1 MHNSSSQL
9 RSPQQIQTK
18 DSKGQ
23 ITLVAY
29 ILQQLLTRSAQR
41 YPEKMAV
48 WARKRSLTYRELDE
62 RSTQLA
68 HLLRQRGLK
77 KGDRVGIFFPKCVE
91 SLVCMFGV
99 LKAGGVYVPLDPQ
112 APADRVGYIIENC
125 GIRVL
130 LTSKERRGALTPE
143 TIASLEYCVMTD
155 DSGSNGSG
163 NKVVP
168 WAMLGEFPKSPA
180 PPVTL
185 TETDLAYILYTSGST
200 GRPKGVM
207 LSHQNALT
215 FVEWCAE
222 KFQVRPEDRLSNH
235 APLHF
240 DLSVFDVYNAMEAG
254 ATVYLVTEDLALFP
268 TTLANFIE
276 AQQITIWYSVPS
288 ALMLLLL
295 HANMKAE
302 KLPHLRI
309 VLFAGEVF
317 PMKYLRQLADLLPSV
332 ELFNLYGPTE
342 TNVCT
347 YYHVERERLAGME
360 KLPIG
365 IACENTEV
373 FAVNDQDQIV
383 TAPGESGELYVRGPG
398 VTYGYWADVEKTR
411 KMVVPNRFQAHF
423 NENMYRTGD
432 LVTLAEDG
440 NYYFQGRRDSQI
452 KSRGYRIELG
462 DIESALLSHPG
473 VREAAAIA
481 IPDELVGNRIKAV
494 VAAHEAQELKITEL
508 QQFCGTII
516 PKYMIPEQIEFL
528 EALPKTSTGKIDR
541 VSLAKAAVVNELAKV

>member
-1 MHNSSSQL
+1 
-9 RSPQQIQTK
+9 
-18 DSKGQ
+18 
-23 ITLVAY
+23 VAY
-29 ILQQLLTRSAQR
+29 ILQQLLIRSAGL
-41 YPEKMAV
+41 YPEKTAV

-68 HLLRQRGLK
+68 HLLRRRGLK

-112 APADRVGYIIENC
+112 APADRVGYIIDNC
-125 GIRVL
+125 EIHVL
-130 LTSKERRGALTPE
+130 LTNKERRAALSSDVVN
-143 TIASLEYCVMTD
+143 SLDYCVMTD

-168 WAMLGEFPKSPA
+168 WAMLSEYPASPA
-180 PPVTL
+180 PEVVL

-222 KFQVRPEDRLSNH
+222 KFKIRAADRLSNH

-240 DLSVFDVYNAMEAG
+240 DLSVFDVYNAIEAG

-268 TTLANFIE
+268 ATLANFIE
-276 AQQITIWYSVPS
+276 NQLITVWYSVPS

-295 HANMKAE
+295 HADMKAA
-302 KLPHLRI
+302 KLPHLRT

-317 PMKYLRQLADLLPSV
+317 PMKYLRQLADLLPNV

-347 YYHVERERLAGME
+347 YYHVERERLAAMD

-373 FAVNDQDQIV
+373 FAVNDQDQVV
-383 TAPGESGELYVRGPG
+383 TKPGDGGELYVRGPA
-398 VTYGYWADVEKTR
+398 VTYGYWADTEKTR
-411 KMVVPNRFQAHF
+411 KMVVPNRFQANF
-423 NENMYRTGD
+423 NETMYRTGD

-440 NYYFQGRRDSQI
+440 NYYFQGRRDSMI

-462 DIESALLSHPG
+462 EIENALLSHPG
-473 VREAAAIA
+473 VREAAAVA

-494 VAAHEAQELKITEL
+494 VAAHEAQELKIAEL
-508 QQFCGTII
+508 QQFCATRI
-516 PKYMIPEQIEFL
+516 PKYMIPEHIDFCES
-528 EALPKTSTGKIDR
+528 LPKTSTGKIDR
-541 VSLAKAAVVNELAKV
+541 VRLAQGNFN

>member
-1 MHNSSSQL
+1 
-9 RSPQQIQTK
+9 
-18 DSKGQ
+18 
-23 ITLVAY
+23 VAY
-29 ILQQLLTRSAQR
+29 ILQQLLTRSAAS
-41 YPEKMAV
+41 YPEKAAV
-48 WARKRSLTYRELDE
+48 WARNRTLTYRELDE

-68 HLLRQRGLK
+68 HLLGQRGLK

-91 SLVCMFGV
+91 SVVCMFGV

-112 APADRVGYIIENC
+112 APAERVGYIIDNC

-130 LTSKERRGALTPE
+130 LTTKERR
-143 TIASLEYCVMTD
+143 ASLAAEVVNRLDYCVMTD
-155 DSGSNGSG
+155 DSGSNGAG
-163 NKVVP
+163 KKVVP
-168 WAMLGEFPKSPA
+168 WAMLGEYPSAPA
-180 PPVTL
+180 PQVTL

-222 KFQVRPEDRLSNH
+222 KFQVRAEDRLSNH

-240 DLSVFDVYNAMEAG
+240 DLSVFDVYNAIEAG

-268 TTLANFIE
+268 TSLANFIE
-276 AQQITIWYSVPS
+276 TREISVWYSVPS

-295 HANMKAE
+295 HAELKAE
-302 KLPHLRI
+302 KLTHLRT

-317 PMKYLRQLADLLPSV
+317 PIKYLRQLADLLPSV
-332 ELFNLYGPTE
+332 VLYNLYGPTE

-347 YYHVERERLAGME
+347 YYRVERERLAAMD

-373 FAVNDQDQIV
+373 FAVDDQDQIV
-383 TAPGESGELYVRGPG
+383 TEPGTGGELYVRGPA
-398 VTYGYWADVEKTR
+398 VTYGYWADTEKTK
-411 KMVVPNRFQAHF
+411 KMVIPNRFQPNF
-423 NENMYRTGD
+423 NESMYRTGD

-440 NYYFQGRRDSQI
+440 NYYFQGRRDSMI

-462 DIESALLSHPG
+462 EIESALLSHPG
-473 VREAAAIA
+473 VREAAALA
-481 IPDELVGNRIKAV
+481 IPDEIVGNRIKAV
-494 VAAHEAQELKITEL
+494 VAVHAAQSLKPMEL
-508 QQFCGTII
+508 QHYCAARI
-516 PKYMIPEQIEFL
+516 PKYMIPEHIEFC
-528 EALPKTSTGKIDR
+528 ESLPKTSTGKIDR
-541 VSLAKAAVVNELAKV
+541 VRLAQDGVNQGLEKVVS